1 MVSLRGLAVLGSAPM
16 AAPALL
22 PAFDPP
28 GFDWETLFPL
38 AWLGSQV
45 GASVATN
52 QWVQAME
59 ALWAGA
65 LWMVQF
71 AFKVVD
77 AFTTPDLSEGGPMA
91 QIYPATFAIGGAL
104 ALVLA
109 FVQIGFAAF
118 QRSGQGLARLLLG
131 VAQFGAA
138 WAGMLGIGTLMTVA
152 TSGLTRGMLQLALG
166 KPSFGD
172 LNLVHPMT
180 VRDGIDAAVATV
192 LGVSGILLIL
202 AAIGYLAIMLVRAGA
217 LILIIATSP
226 IAAAGLVAE
235 GTRAWFWKALRWF
248 LAALMMAPL
257 SALIF
262 AIGVKLTEG
271 VVSGTGDTALPAAV
285 GQAVIGTVLI
295 IIGAFAPLVL
305 FRLLAFVDPGTSSGQ
320 SFRASLDAAGGV
332 AGLLGGKGAD
342 AEGGES
348 SSGSGA
354 ATATS
359 GDGSSSQGEA
369 DAATTTQGRVA
380 SAMGPLGS
388 ALKTGSAA
396 AQGAA
401 AFGADVLG
409 AAGVGHPQ
417 PYFASPPAS
426 KNDNSSNNGNSKS
439 QDKPPGDAEQR
450 PGNDS
455 GDNPGA
461 GAGPSALPPAPT
473 GDPYNMPPPGA
484 GAGPVPGSPAPGGG
498 VGGPSTSADATGGTA
513 GGHNGASGGTGGRG
527 SRGGP
532 GAGGAGG
539 GAGGVG
545 ALEGAG
551 AAAL

>member
-1 MVSLRGLAVLGSAPM
+1 MPSVM
-16 AAPALL
+16 

-28 GFDWETLFPL
+28 GFTWEAFFPL
-38 AWLGSQV
+38 AWLAGRV
-45 GASVATN
+45 GADVATS
-52 QWVQAME
+52 QWVQVME
-59 ALWAGA
+59 SLWAGA

-71 AFKVVD
+71 TFKLVD

-91 QIYPATFAIGGAL
+91 AIYPATFAIGGAL

-118 QRSGQGLARLLLG
+118 QRSGQGLARVLVG
-131 VAQFGAA
+131 VPQFGAA
-138 WAGMLGIGTLMTVA
+138 WAGMLGIGALMTVA
-152 TSGLTRGMLQLALG
+152 TSGLTRGLLQLALG
-166 KPSFGD
+166 KPSFGE

-180 VRDGIDAAVATV
+180 VRDGIDAAIATI
-192 LGVSGILLIL
+192 LGISGFLLIL

-217 LILIIATSP
+217 LVLIIATSP

-262 AIGVKLTEG
+262 AIGTKLTEG
-271 VVSGTGDTALPAAV
+271 VISGTGDSALPAAV
-285 GQAVIGTVLI
+285 GQAVIGTVLV

-320 SFRASLDAAGGV
+320 SFRASLDTAGGIP
-332 AGLLGGKGAD
+332 GLLGGRGQGAE
-342 AEGGES
+342 AGQS
-348 SSGSGA
+348 SAAGSGA

-369 DAATTTQGRVA
+369 AAAAATQSRLAT
-380 SAMGPLGS
+380 AMGPLGA
-388 ALKTGSAA
+388 ALGGLSTAGQA
-396 AQGAA
+396 AA

-417 PYFASPPAS
+417 PYFATASISASSSPAD
-426 KNDNSSNNGNSKS
+426 KNG
-439 QDKPPGDAEQR
+439 QR
-450 PGNDS
+450 PDQGQKPREQSDS
-455 GDNPGA
+455 GGQQGQEPTAGGEVGGSSDRPAPSGDPQNMPTPTAQNGPMPGA
-461 GAGPSALPPAPT
+461 VGP
-473 GDPYNMPPPGA
+473 
-484 GAGPVPGSPAPGGG
+484 GG
-498 VGGPSTSADATGGTA
+498 VGGQPGSEPSVRPGGK
-513 GGHNGASGGTGGRG
+513 SG
-527 SRGGP
+527 GGP
-532 GAGGAGG
+532 GSGGASAGE
-539 GAGGVG
+539 GA